1 MTKDL
6 LQGIHITA
14 LLQKTR
20 GERMPEQMSAQTRDS
35 GLYLEPAEHQTQRVI
50 CHRRKIT
57 LQEDGRGTY
66 HDRPSSKV
74 TQKQLARVIAKRNDT
89 LLIAF
94 SVHDSVT
101 VSDVQPVKGKRYDL
115 VQP

>member
-50 CHRRKIT
+50 CHRRKIP
-57 LQEDGRGTY
+57 LQENSRGAC
-66 HDRPSSKV
+66 RSRLPGEI

-89 LLIAF
+89 LLVAF
-94 SVHDSVT
+94 FVHDSVT
-101 VSDVQPVKGKRYDL
+101 FGDVQPVKSKRYDL